1 LKFSRLV
8 DSQGFVTIP
17 KVIRD
22 IIDAQIGDT
31 IEVEVSNQGKS
42 LYEVRKIHKT
52 GRIYLHKDVRK
63 ELGVAE
69 GGMVTL
75 DIKNIVEKKS
85 EEKKKRNI
93 PSP

>member
-1 LKFSRLV
+1 MKFSRPV
-8 DSQGFVTIP
+8 DQQGFVTIP
-17 KVIRD
+17 KVLRD
-22 IIDAQIGDT
+22 IIGAEIGDT
-31 IEVEVSNQGKS
+31 IEVEVSNQDKN
-42 LYEVRKIHKT
+42 LYEIRKIHRT